1 MKYLKTFESLDKV
14 KSIHVSTHELDEYD
28 QPVLNIETENGR
40 KYYLNL
46 KSWNDFDDT
55 ED

>member
-1 MKYLKTFESLDKV
+1 MKHIKTFESLDKV

-46 KSWNDFDDT
+46 KSWSDFDEN